1 MLYPLAPLTRIP
13 PQEERMRITKPSTA
27 RRTGPIA
34 TATGLFVAIEPPT
47 PATRTTST
55 TGSRQ
60 RIHPP
65 SAEPAPESAA
75 EAPCGNT
82 SRAERASGTSE
93 QPSGGDSTSHRLTRL
108 RAAHRAHG
116 PYGVLDAVTTVDGR
130 ADRSSVPA
138 PRDAALLALVPGGNA
153 ARAAHPWHSASRP

>member
-47 PATRTTST
+47 PTTRTTST

-65 SAEPAPESAA
+65 SAEPASAA
-75 EAPCGNT
+75 EAPCGKT
-82 SRAERASGTSE
+82 SRAERPSGTFE
-93 QPSGGDSTSHRLTRL
+93 QPSGGGSTSRRLTRP

-130 ADRSSVPA
+130 ADRSSGPA
-138 PRDAALLALVPGGNA
+138 PRDAAMLALVPGGNA